1 MNKPISITIKETRER
16 IISALNDSNLP
27 PCILEGI
34 IAPIAQQITQAAR
47 AEAACAE
54 QAMNEEESENG

>member
-16 IISALNDSNLP
+16 IISALNASNLP

-47 AEAACAE
+47 AEAERAE